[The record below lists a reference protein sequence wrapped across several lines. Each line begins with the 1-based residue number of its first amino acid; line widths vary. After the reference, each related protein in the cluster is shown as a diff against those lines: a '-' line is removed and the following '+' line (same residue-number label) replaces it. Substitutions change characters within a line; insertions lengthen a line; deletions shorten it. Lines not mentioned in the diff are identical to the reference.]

1 MNRMTLLAATTMF
14 AVSTI
19 APAQEPP
26 PSSRD
31 RARDAYRVFTWNDNR
46 GRIGV
51 IVSTEAD
58 ASTDRLGARIEG
70 VTPGGPAER
79 AGMKAGDIITKF
91 NTTALGGAK
100 AEEADESGPGMK
112 LLELA
117 RALEPG
123 DSVRLEYRR
132 GNDTKTATIVAADIG
147 WRGLARMP
155 GGVWA
160 GPLVPDIEVAPKL
173 RYAPEADDAMRRI
186 EVELAGLASPWGG
199 VELVTLDRDLG
210 EYFGVSDGLLVV
222 KVRSDSAMP
231 LKSGDVILA
240 IDGRKPTSPSHAL
253 RILRSYEAGERVSL
267 EIQRKQRKET
277 VTWTVPE
284 RERVRVRTPR
294 AAPRAPRPERS
305 EEG

>member
-1 MNRMTLLAATTMF
+1 MNRMTLLVATTML

-31 RARDAYRVFTWNDNR
+31 RAREAYRVFTWNDNR

-58 ASTDRLGARIEG
+58 PSTDRLGARIEG

-79 AGMKAGDIITKF
+79 AGMKAGDIIIKF
-91 NTTALGGAK
+91 NATALGGAK

-123 DSVRLEYRR
+123 DTVRLEYRR
-132 GNDTKTATIVAADIG
+132 GNDTKTATIVAADMG

-160 GPLVPDIEVAPKL
+160 VPDVEVAPKL
-173 RYAPEADDAMRRI
+173 RFTPEPDDAMRRI
-186 EVELAGLASPWGG
+186 ELTLGGLTSLWGG

-210 EYFGVSDGLLVV
+210 EYFGVSEGLLVV

-240 IDGRKPTSPSHAL
+240 IDGRKATSPSHAL
-253 RILRSYEAGERVSL
+253 RILRSYEAGESVKL
-267 EIQRKQRKET
+267 EIQRKQRKQT